1 MAKRKAPKGPVNLD
15 VPDFGNTDELFDSS
29 EIDLSVFDIVG
40 DDSGTRATVRGQ
52 SQQGWDA
59 SDDVPF

>member
-1 MAKRKAPKGPVNLD
+1 MKANLA
-15 VPDFGNTDELFDSS
+15 VYNNGNK
-29 EIDLSVFDIVG
+29 G